1 MIHQDIIDFQN
12 KAIALDEKAR
22 SFSPGYYYNMQ
33 KGSLFLFD
41 NYCPKR
47 IPDVEDEEV
56 LFWYFIIDLY
66 GLFLDAGK
74 YLKFIKKNDASWEKV
89 RLFYDALNE
98 LRSVFCHN
106 KPSAAFLPFVFDKQT
121 LFGKIQDWK
130 NRIKPLQN
138 LVNPQST
145 LNKQDYHDLFDI
157 FLCCAN
163 NILNTIE
170 TELLKEYEMYYNSK
184 DDGQIRDKWFL
195 ELFRMFYNSESAY
208 TRAYY
213 EYMTGPFYP
222 YQKASVRKIKSLF
235 VLHAG
240 ILFCRQFVDAN
251 VVVVRQT
258 YLENLFSLLVRI
270 RGIWMKILS
279 SCSHR
284 PHDTL
289 CGYAPHYKIFALV
302 DLVRDAAMRYK
313 RGVGIPRHREWRA
326 QVYYHPV
333 RWRVGGPRLHNG
345 TCSSRDL
352 LSRPV
357 RLGMPDDRAMLT
369 FARNIDLPMDVA
381 RDSSEVLRTNGDPCS
396 LASGVGVRLDGN
408 RNYGGSSRQ
417 LVGY

>member
-235 VLHAG
+235 EENAPKRQL
-240 ILFCRQFVDAN
+240 IKTLFLDKQN
-251 VVVVRQT
+251 VSKKMSFTHPDVVQYGKVV
-258 YLENLFSLLVRI
+258 YNKYFS
-270 RGIWMKILS
+270 
-279 SCSHR
+279 
-284 PHDTL
+284 
-289 CGYAPHYKIFALV
+289 FA
-302 DLVRDAAMRYK
+302 
-313 RGVGIPRHREWRA
+313 
-326 QVYYHPV
+326 
-333 RWRVGGPRLHNG
+333 
-345 TCSSRDL
+345 
-352 LSRPV
+352 
-357 RLGMPDDRAMLT
+357 
-369 FARNIDLPMDVA
+369 
-381 RDSSEVLRTNGDPCS
+381 TNGVNIRELTPYTLFKD
-396 LASGVGVRLDGN
+396 
-408 RNYGGSSRQ
+408 Q
-417 LVGY
+417 LETEHPI